1 MSLRR
6 AVATPFRRRGVDCL
20 SESEFIVALSLD
32 REWFSP
38 DQAKRLVDVAIG
50 EGLLERADDDLRVTF
65 DPTEPEVPEQFEPDE
80 SVLQRQSTFERLLGR
95 IVEEGTD
102 KQTAVAE
109 INRLQADLAVSI
121 EAAAALYA
129 RRNGI
134 EVGGLAD
141 RALSD
146 LQ

>member
-6 AVATPFRRRGVDCL
+6 AVAAPFRRRGVNCL
-20 SESEFIVALSLD
+20 SESEFLVALSLD

-38 DQAKRLVDVAIG
+38 DQAKRLVDIAIG

-134 EVGGLAD
+134 EVGRLAD

>member
-38 DQAKRLVDVAIG
+38 DQTKRLVDVAIG

-80 SVLQRQSTFERLLGR
+80 SVLQQRSTFERLLGR

-141 RALSD
+141 RALSN

>member
-80 SVLQRQSTFERLLGR
+80 SVLQQRSTFERLLGR

-141 RALSD
+141 RALSN

>member
-6 AVATPFRRRGVDCL
+6 AVAAPFRKRGVDRL

-38 DQAKRLVDVAIG
+38 DQAKRLVDVAAG

-65 DPTEPEVPEQFEPDE
+65 DPAGPGVPEEFEPDE
-80 SVLQRQSTFERLLGR
+80 SVLQQRSTFERLLER
-95 IVEEGTD
+95 IVGEGTE

-134 EVGGLAD
+134 EVGELAD